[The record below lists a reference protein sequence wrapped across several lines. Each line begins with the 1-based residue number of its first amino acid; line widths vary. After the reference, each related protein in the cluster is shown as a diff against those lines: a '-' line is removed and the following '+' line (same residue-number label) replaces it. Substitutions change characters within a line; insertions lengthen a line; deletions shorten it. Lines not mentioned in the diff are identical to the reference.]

1 MYFNT
6 IIDKKERRK
15 ILLSLVD
22 DVSPDD
28 IFKINEDLKEL
39 DLENYTIDELKA
51 MAKSTCKKIN
61 EKLIEIPARIDEL
74 NKAKTDEDFTEL
86 EKEKERIKAELE
98 KIDKE
103 LAGARSASEILDEK
117 YEKISE
123 LKKEAREIVSLYE
136 ENKKERIQEFTL
148 SLIHI

>member
-15 ILLSLVD
+15 ILLSLVE

-61 EKLIEIPARIDEL
+61 EKLIEIPLWRAR
-74 NKAKTDEDFTEL
+74 K
-86 EKEKERIKAELE
+86 
-98 KIDKE
+98 
-103 LAGARSASEILDEK
+103 
-117 YEKISE
+117 
-123 LKKEAREIVSLYE
+123 
-136 ENKKERIQEFTL
+136 
-148 SLIHI
+148 